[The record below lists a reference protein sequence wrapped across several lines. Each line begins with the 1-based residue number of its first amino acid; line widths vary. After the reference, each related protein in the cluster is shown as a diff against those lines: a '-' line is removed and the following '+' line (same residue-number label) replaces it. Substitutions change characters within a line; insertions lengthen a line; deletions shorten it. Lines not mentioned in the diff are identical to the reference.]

1 MWKPGPGDLDK
12 SGEGSGFIS
21 ENGVFIRFES
31 EHRDEVLESLKKGL
45 FVAECSILQ
54 DDQPSAA
61 EESAQQEKQKPED
74 KGNSGENREAEFFNV
89 RSDRL
94 DRLQNLSGELMLHML
109 TLDTELEKHGL
120 EDTKRGPHIRS
131 TG

>member
-1 MWKPGPGDLDK
+1 MRIFFENGCKMENIRAFMLVRQIGNLCTCVETWPGDLDK

-74 KGNSGENREAEFFNV
+74 KGNSGENREAEF
-89 RSDRL
+89 
-94 DRLQNLSGELMLHML
+94 LMYVPIVW
-109 TLDTELEKHGL
+109 TACRICQG
-120 EDTKRGPHIRS
+120 S
-131 TG
+131 